1 MLISRVF
8 YTNNALTFGLFVAL
22 LCVNKFTVQIVN
34 MYLSNQECH
43 VPVDNAVSTG
53 TQVNLS
59 KFRSNMSDCLTAA
72 LTTSQIKLLFSNNLM
87 ATNGRLLSLLS
98 ELQEFI
104 GLLRFE
110 SVLSANAAPN
120 CPLNLIPLTVLI

>member
-1 MLISRVF
+1 M
-8 YTNNALTFGLFVAL
+8 
-22 LCVNKFTVQIVN
+22 
-34 MYLSNQECH
+34 
-43 VPVDNAVSTG
+43 PVDNAVSIG
-53 TQVNLS
+53 TQVNLL
-59 KFRSNMSDCLTAA
+59 KFRSDMSDCLTAA

-110 SVLSANAAPN
+110 SVPSANAAPN